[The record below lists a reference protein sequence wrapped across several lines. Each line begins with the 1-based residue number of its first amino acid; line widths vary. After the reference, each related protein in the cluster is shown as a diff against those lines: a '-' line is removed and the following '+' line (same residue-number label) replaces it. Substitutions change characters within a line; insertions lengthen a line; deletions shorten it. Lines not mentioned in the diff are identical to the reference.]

1 MKVIYFGAIHSS
13 DSDFP
18 LLKEYSRKGIDWLA
32 YVSLT
37 KYVHKAGLFN
47 IENLIPKTGLLKHL
61 FLRKWHLMQTISI

>member
-32 YVSLT
+32 YVPLT

-47 IENLIPKTGLLKHL
+47 IEKLIPKSGLFKASA
-61 FLRKWHLMQTISI
+61 FSEMEPYAYRG

>member
-18 LLKEYSRKGIDWLA
+18 LLKEYSRKGVDWLA

-47 IENLIPKTGLLKHL
+47 IENLIPIV
-61 FLRKWHLMQTISI
+61 R